1 MLVVSFNP
9 FQPIP
14 QILSY
19 IVSSFKLGLTVENMV
34 MLRCVSKLDTPKKD
48 QPIKIFPSSF
58 HLKPSLIRLV
68 FSGTFT
74 GPPNQFDGVKASIKT
89 MGFPVI
95 CHENHSIW
103 VCLKIG

>member
-1 MLVVSFNP
+1 MKLLLVVSFNP
-9 FQPIP
+9 SQPIP

-34 MLRCVSKLDTPKKD
+34 MLRYVSKLDTPKKD

-68 FSGTFT
+68 
-74 GPPNQFDGVKASIKT
+74 
-89 MGFPVI
+89 
-95 CHENHSIW
+95 
-103 VCLKIG
+103 IGHIYRTPQPI